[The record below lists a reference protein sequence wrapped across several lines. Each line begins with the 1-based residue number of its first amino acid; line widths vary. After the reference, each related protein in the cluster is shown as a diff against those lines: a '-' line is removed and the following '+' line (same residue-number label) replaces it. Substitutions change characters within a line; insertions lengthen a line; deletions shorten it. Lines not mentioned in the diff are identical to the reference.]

1 MYKRKEGLTT
11 IELLIVIGIVAIL
24 GTIAFLG
31 FRGVLQGQEQRSA
44 IQSIQQTVWQGATAA
59 ASRGT
64 TLELVRSGRTFTL
77 EEAENGRI
85 LKTFELPDG
94 VTSNWPENEPL
105 VFTPPGRV
113 DSASLEKLPARI
125 QVFTE
130 SSVTDLTVSLIGEV
144 KAVKQ

>member
-1 MYKRKEGLTT
+1 MHEHEDGLTT
-11 IELLIVIGIVAIL
+11 IELLIVIAVIGIL
-24 GTIAFLG
+24 GTITVLG
-31 FRGVLQGQEQRSA
+31 LREVLQGQEQRSA